1 VDVKDVRKVFKDAE
15 LTGREQVDAF
25 VTAVSPVPAPELVKL
40 LAILTDKALAADNAK
55 HRTRCYAF
63 LKLAEPVRDPQLFV
77 HYTRALRAAD
87 AALRSVLVALLPRVN
102 NVSAH
107 GELCELLGLSDE
119 ATRQAA
125 AKVLTELASAQAY
138 KSLESL
144 VAKKDFAGRMEA
156 MNAIVPKAQHRAIPL
171 LKEVLGH
178 GKLHERS
185 RALQYL
191 GDAAAM
197 QRDLPGA
204 AQAVAVAMGDS
215 DERVVCAAIVA
226 LSGLC
231 DETLFLEHIEP
242 LKNTQSLP
250 LVRAIVEA
258 LRNYKSGSA
267 IEWLTRKLRLGPNAI
282 RLAALASLEAIGT
295 DDVVPR
301 VGEALRHPHLVVR
314 NRAAEALSSLATQR
328 KVELARTVIWL
339 LRSRDVNVRRM
350 AVELARKIGDPTG
363 ELTQKLLRFLRDED
377 WWVRERVADA
387 LVEMSGQNLT
397 RYVVDYLT
405 DESDV
410 VRRYAVGFLKRLKDP
425 RALGALVRTAQNDAD
440 WWTREWAIE
449 AMAEIGDLRAAP
461 YIADILERE
470 PNMVVP
476 CLCALGTLRAVDQL
490 ELVARSLSHVEADV
504 RLEAAR
510 ALGEI
515 GDRAAVA
522 ALMPLLE
529 DPEHRVATMA
539 RKVIGALDSVRV
551 GNDGGTERAQTLLDR
566 MLLATAQREADD
578 LILAAG
584 RRPYIKRHGKTLPLI
599 DQVFSAEEVR
609 SMLGPNLSVNQQLTL
624 GQLIDVDF
632 SYELKAAGLRFR
644 AHVFQQRSGPSAIF
658 RIVKQ
663 DIRPLEDLGVPKI
676 VETFGDFA
684 NGLVLIGG
692 PTGSGKS
699 STLAA
704 LIDYINRTSAR
715 HVVTMEDPIEVVH
728 LRKQSLIN
736 QREIGTHTK
745 SFGHALR
752 ATLRQD
758 PDVIL
763 VGEMRDLETISFAVS
778 AAETGHL
785 VFGTVHTVSADTSVD
800 RLINAFP
807 PGQQP
812 QVRAMLAET
821 LRAVA
826 CQHLVR
832 KQDGGR
838 LLVAE
843 VLINNDAVSNLIR
856 KGKTYQIPSVVTT
869 SREQGMQSMDVEL
882 ARLVNEGVIA
892 VEDGYAKAND
902 KRAFEQFT
910 GLESSDKSGDKP
922 GGPPTGTKPSLAE
935 PRARVG

>member
-1 VDVKDVRKVFKDAE
+1 VDVKDVRKVFKE
-15 LTGREQVDAF
+15 LPFAGKEEIEAWVQ
-25 VTAVSPVPAPELVKL
+25 AVLPVPAPELVKL
-40 LAILTDKALAADNAK
+40 LAILTDKGLAADNGK
-55 HRTRCYAF
+55 HRARCYAF
-63 LKLAEPVRDPQLFV
+63 LKIAENVRDPQLFA
-77 HYTRALRAAD
+77 HYARALRAAD
-87 AALRSVLVALLPRVN
+87 AALRSLLVALLPRVN

-107 GELCELLGLSDE
+107 GELCELLGVSDE
-119 ATRQAA
+119 VTRQAA
-125 AKVLTELASAQAY
+125 AKVLSELASAQAY

-156 MNAIVPKAQHRAIPL
+156 MSATVPKAQHRAIPL
-171 LKEVLGH
+171 LREVLTH
-178 GKLHERS
+178 GKLHERT
-185 RALQYL
+185 RALAYL
-191 GDAAAM
+191 GDATAM
-197 QRDLPGA
+197 ARDLEGA
-204 AQAVAVAMGDS
+204 VQAAAVGFADS
-215 DERVVCAAIVA
+215 DERVVCAAITTLSA
-226 LSGLC
+226 LC
-231 DETLFLEHIEP
+231 EETTFLEYIEP

-250 LVRAIVEA
+250 LVRAVVEA
-258 LRNYKSGSA
+258 LRNYKSTSA
-267 IEWLTRKLRLGPNAI
+267 IEWLSRKLRLGPNAI
-282 RLAALASLEAIGT
+282 RLAALSSLEAIGT
-295 DDVVPR
+295 DDVVPTL
-301 VGEALRHPHLVVR
+301 VEALRHNQLVVR
-314 NRAAEALSSLATQR
+314 NRAAEALSNLATQR

-387 LVEMSGQNLT
+387 LVEMSGQSLT
-397 RYVVDYLT
+397 RHVVEYLS

-425 RALGALVRTAQNDAD
+425 RALGALVRTAQNDTD
-440 WWTREWAIE
+440 WWAREWAVE
-449 AMAEIGDLRAAP
+449 AMAELQDARAVP
-461 YIADILERE
+461 YVADILERE
-470 PNMVVP
+470 PSMAVP
-476 CLCALGTLRAVDQL
+476 CLNALGVLKAADQIELISGYVTHDDPELRMEAV
-490 ELVARSLSHVEADV
+490 
-504 RLEAAR
+504 R

-515 GDRAAVA
+515 GDRSVV
-522 ALMPLLE
+522 PLLTSRLE
-529 DPEHRVATMA
+529 DPEHRVAQVV
-539 RKVIGALDSVRV
+539 RKVLGELDSIRL
-551 GNDGGTERAQTLLDR
+551 GPSGGSERAQTLLDR
-566 MLLATAQREADD
+566 MLLATAQREGDD
-578 LILAAG
+578 LILAAD
-584 RRPYIKRHGKTLPLI
+584 RRPYIKKHGKTLPLI
-599 DQVFSAEEVR
+599 DQVFSADEIR
-609 SMLGPNLSVNQQLTL
+609 AMLTPNLSVNQQLTL
-624 GQLIDVDF
+624 GQLHDVDF

-644 AHVFQQRSGPSAIF
+644 AHVFQQRCGPSAIF

-663 DIRPLEDLGVPKI
+663 DIRPLGELGVPKI
-676 VETFGDFA
+676 VESFGDFN

-704 LIDYINRTSAR
+704 LIDHINRTSAR

-763 VGEMRDLETISFAVS
+763 VGEMRDLETVSFAVS

-800 RLINAFP
+800 RLINVFP

-832 KQDGGR
+832 RKDGGR

-856 KGKTYQIPSVVTT
+856 KGKTYQIQSVVTT
-869 SREQGMQSMDVEL
+869 SRESGMQSMDVEL
-882 ARLVNEGVIA
+882 ARLATEGVISM
-892 VEDGYAKAND
+892 EDGYAKAND
-902 KRAFEQFT
+902 KRAFEQM
-910 GLESSDKSGDKP
+910 
-922 GGPPTGTKPSLAE
+922 TGTGSE
-935 PRARVG
+935 PQQDRPANTQTHAQPPHQKTAV